1 MAKKKKR
8 KAIRRSPARAAVVH
22 PLPVAPADSEV
33 EAYHFIRD
41 RLRELG
47 WSTKD
52 PNRHAGGEVWTQNQC
67 LTHPEI
73 KRCLGLAR
81 PENVVKLSEKQLWV
95 IEAKSARAM
104 LDQAIREAED
114 DYAWPINNGGRLKVP
129 LISGVA
135 GNDTTGYE
143 VRSFLLVGND
153 YKPVTINGSPAT
165 GLLDRASVRT
175 LLDTGSPNIADLVID
190 ETVFLKAAEG
200 INKTLHNGGINKNDR
215 ARVMA
220 ALLLSLV
227 EGTGPAVESELPIII
242 ADINTRSDALL
253 RKHGKREF
261 FPFVRIEPPTNTEN
275 HVKYRAALIQT
286 IQTLNDLNIRSA
298 MNSGADVLGKFYEVF
313 LKYGNGAKEIG
324 IVLTPRHVTR
334 FAVETIGVAPS
345 DVVYDPACGTGGFL
359 VAAFDHVRRNA
370 SRAQIEQFKQHNLFG
385 AEQESA
391 VAALAIVNMIFRGD
405 GKNNIVEA
413 NCFSKFLRRK
423 TVNGKPSAGY
433 INSVP
438 PAGEEGVTRVFM
450 NPPFALKKSDEQEF
464 RFIDTALK
472 SMEDGAILFAIVP
485 LSVMA
490 EGGQHAAWRRD
501 TLLAHHTL
509 LSVISF
515 PEELFYP
522 VANQTVGVV
531 VKKGTPHP
539 QAASVLWARVVND
552 GFRKSKGRRLPLP
565 AGTPNDLDRLVP
577 IVRGFLTNPGAGV
590 TTEPEFVKAGPI
602 DYSDPILELVPEA
615 YLPSHVPTPK
625 SLWTRLAEQVRSN
638 IAAFVR
644 ADLDLGLAGGSNILD
659 NVEAM
664 TRNAGNDPPR
674 TLPRMQ
680 PVRLDSLFELF
691 AGHYHSLADMDPGSV
706 PVISCGS
713 NENGIVGCFTVETES
728 IYKDAL
734 TIAFNGRPLTTKMHP
749 YRFASKDDV
758 AIAVPR
764 EDIPASALMF
774 IQAALNAE
782 TWRFSYYRKCFREK
796 LGRTSVTLPVKS
808 DGTADLAFMQRAVEA
823 QPYWWFLTPRLQ
835 AWKPEKAADASEDS
849 LE

>member
-1 MAKKKKR
+1 MAKKKPKPS
-8 KAIRRSPARAAVVH
+8 RRSSLAGRPAVHSLPKAA
-22 PLPVAPADSEV
+22 AESEV
-33 EAYHFIRD
+33 EACHYIRE
-41 RLRELG
+41 RLKEMG

-67 LTHPEI
+67 LSHPEI
-73 KRCLGLAR
+73 KKCLGLAR
-81 PENVVKLSEKQLWV
+81 PENIVKLSEKQLWV
-95 IEAKSARAM
+95 IEAKSKRAM

-114 DYAWPINNGGRLKVP
+114 DYARPINDRGRLAVP

-143 VRSFLLVGND
+143 VRSFLLVGKN

-165 GLLDRASVRT
+165 GLLDRESVRT
-175 LLDTGSPNIADLVID
+175 LLDTGDPNIADLVID
-190 ETVFLKAAEG
+190 ETTFLKAAEG

-242 ADINTRSDALL
+242 ADINARSEALL

-261 FPFVRIEPPTNTEN
+261 FPFVKIEPPTNTEN

-334 FAVETIGVAPS
+334 FAVDTIGVGPS

-370 SRAQIEQFKQHNLFG
+370 SKAQIEQFKQHNLFG

-423 TVNGKPSAGY
+423 TVNGKPSAAYG
-433 INSVP
+433 NTVP

-490 EGGQHAAWRRD
+490 EGGQHAVWRRD

-509 LSVISF
+509 LSVVSF

-522 VANQTVGVV
+522 VANQTVGLVV
-531 VKKGTPHP
+531 RKGTAHP
-539 QAASVLWARVVND
+539 PAAPVLWARVVND
-552 GFRKSKGRRLPLP
+552 GFRKSKGRRLPAP
-565 AGTPNDLDRLVP
+565 PGAPNDLDRLVP
-577 IVRGFLTNPGAGV
+577 ILRAFLANPGAPV
-590 TTEPEFVKAGPI
+590 ATEPEFVKAGPI
-602 DYSDPILELVPEA
+602 DYTDPILELVPEA
-615 YLPSHVPTPK
+615 YLPSVVPTPQ
-625 SLWTRLAEQVRSN
+625 SLWDRLDKQVREN

-644 ADLDLGLAGGSNILD
+644 VDLDLGTNGTQNILD
-659 NVEAM
+659 DAAAM
-664 TRNAGNDPPR
+664 PR
-674 TLPRMQ
+674 GKGFHSPKSVPKMQ
-680 PVRLDSLFELF
+680 PVRLDSMFELF
-691 AGHYHSLADMDPGSV
+691 AGHYHSLSDLDPGV
-706 PVISCGS
+706 TPVISCGTGD
-713 NENGIVGCFTVETES
+713 NGVVGCFSVEDES
-728 IYKDAL
+728 KYAHAL

-749 YRFASKDDV
+749 YEFASKDDV
-758 AIAVPR
+758 AVAFPPAT
-764 EDIPASALMF
+764 IPASALVF
-774 IQAALNAE
+774 VQAALNAE

-796 LGRTSVTLPVKS
+796 LGRTVVTLPVKA
-808 DGTADLAFMQRAVEA
+808 DGKPDFAFMQSAVEA
-823 QPYWWFLTPRLQ
+823 QPYWWFLSPRLTTW
-835 AWKPEKAADASEDS
+835 APTKAADAEDDS
-849 LE
+849 ID